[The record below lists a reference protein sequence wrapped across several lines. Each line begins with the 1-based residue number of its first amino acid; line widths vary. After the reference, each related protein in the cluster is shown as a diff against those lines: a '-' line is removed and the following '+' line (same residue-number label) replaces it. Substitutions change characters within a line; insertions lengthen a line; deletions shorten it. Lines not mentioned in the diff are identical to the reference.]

1 MKEKVTSPLVWIDCE
16 MTGLNLE
23 IDELCE
29 IAVIVTDA
37 ELNPMD
43 EGIDLIIRPSDRARE
58 NMNDFV
64 RQMHTNSGLINE
76 LDDGI
81 SIEDAGKQVLEY
93 VKRFAPEPNK
103 ALLAG
108 NSVGTDKTFLQ
119 KQLPELVDWLHYR
132 ILDVSS
138 LKEMC
143 ARWYPRVLVMAPE
156 KTGNHRALGDIQD
169 SINELRYYRAA
180 LFPAG
185 EGPGKEELQEV
196 VSRVK
201 ADNPFS

>member
-37 ELNPMD
+37 ELNPLD

-76 LDDGI
+76 LDVGI

-93 VKRFAPEPNK
+93 VKRFAPEPKK

-119 KQLPELVDWLHYR
+119 KQLPELVDCLH
-132 ILDVSS
+132 
-138 LKEMC
+138 
-143 ARWYPRVLVMAPE
+143 
-156 KTGNHRALGDIQD
+156 
-169 SINELRYYRAA
+169 
-180 LFPAG
+180 
-185 EGPGKEELQEV
+185 
-196 VSRVK
+196 
-201 ADNPFS
+201 

>member
-37 ELNPMD
+37 ELNPLD

-76 LDDGI
+76 LDVGI
-81 SIEDAGKQVLEY
+81 SIEDAG
-93 VKRFAPEPNK
+93 RN
-103 ALLAG
+103 
-108 NSVGTDKTFLQ
+108 T
-119 KQLPELVDWLHYR
+119 
-132 ILDVSS
+132 
-138 LKEMC
+138 
-143 ARWYPRVLVMAPE
+143 
-156 KTGNHRALGDIQD
+156 
-169 SINELRYYRAA
+169 
-180 LFPAG
+180 
-185 EGPGKEELQEV
+185 
-196 VSRVK
+196 
-201 ADNPFS
+201 